1 MKLIEKNGY
10 DAFNGMSLPS
20 EEQGE
25 KLRIAYEHAKLCW
38 NAGNYVEFLKNWL
51 IMDFVIF
58 TLSAEIIDARGEE
71 IIDILTGLYNT
82 SKG

>member
-1 MKLIEKNGY
+1 
-10 DAFNGMSLPS
+10 MSLPP

-25 KLRIAYEHAKLCW
+25 KLRIAYEHAKFCW
-38 NAGNYVEFLKNWL
+38 NTGNYVEFLKNWL